1 MPNAKQIVKK
11 VWKAVKNPLLA
22 FVLAL
27 IAGGILIAISGY
39 NPFWVYYQV
48 FALAFSSAK
57 NIASVFAQATPL
69 MFTGVA
75 YAIAAKCGLVNLGL
89 EGQMLSGA
97 MMSALLGAYIK
108 GLPIYIHLPIAVLG
122 GAAAGAAIGALTA
135 WLKNRFGA
143 REIITTVMLNEIVA
157 LLVSYLCN
165 DPFRAEGSIWGMTET
180 VQSTAV
186 IGKLMKNT
194 QLTYAIFLA
203 IALAIILEII
213 MKKSVIGYKM
223 QVIGKNLKAAQTAG
237 IKVNR
242 VFLFSFA
249 LSGALA
255 GLCGAAMI
263 LGVNFKF
270 IDGFSDNYG
279 WSGISVAA
287 LAAYDPFFSVI
298 SAILFGVLKAGAM
311 ILNRT
316 SNVPKEFVSVIQ
328 AFVVVFVAAPNMIKA
343 ICSFDWIKKR
353 LPSRKAKAP
362 IPIEQKEDK
371 P

>member
-1 MPNAKQIVKK
+1 MEACKGNHLLRKIWESAKRPIL
-11 VWKAVKNPLLA
+11 AFLLA
-22 FVLAL
+22 LAVGA
-27 IAGGILIAISGY
+27 IMIAISGY

-48 FALAFSSAK
+48 FALAFSSTK

-69 MFTGVA
+69 MFSGIA

-97 MMSALLGAYIK
+97 MVSALLGAYLT
-108 GLPIYIHLPIAVLG
+108 GLPLIIHLPIAVLG
-122 GAAAGAAIGALTA
+122 GALAGAFTGGLTA
-135 WLKNRFGA
+135 YLKNRFGA

-157 LLVSYLCN
+157 LLVSFLCN
-165 DPFRAEGSIWGMTET
+165 GPFRAEGSIWGMTEKI
-180 VQSTAV
+180 QDSAM
-186 IGKLMKNT
+186 IARIIKNT

-203 IALAIILEII
+203 LILGILLEILL
-213 MKKSVIGYKM
+213 KKSSLGYKM
-223 QVIGKNLKAAQTAG
+223 QVIGQNLRAAKTAG
-237 IKVNR
+237 INVNR
-242 VFLFSFA
+242 VFLISFA

-263 LGVNFKF
+263 LGVNYKF
-270 IDGFSDNYG
+270 IDGFSDSYG

-311 ILNRT
+311 ILNRS

-328 AFVVVFVAAPNMIKA
+328 AFVVVFVAAPRMIDALLSAK
-343 ICSFDWIKKR
+343 WLKR
-353 LPSRKAKAP
+353 LIPSKRIPAK
-362 IPIEQKEDK
+362 EGDSK
-371 P
+371 

>member
-1 MPNAKQIVKK
+1 MGKNKKAGVVRRAWQAVKK
-11 VWKAVKNPLLA
+11 PLLA
-22 FVLAL
+22 LLLAL
-27 IAGGILIAISGY
+27 IAGGIMIAVSGY

-69 MFTGVA
+69 MFSGIG

-97 MMSALLGAYIK
+97 MTSALLGVYLR
-108 GLPIYIHLPIAVLG
+108 GLPMFIHLPIAVLG
-122 GAAAGAAIGALTA
+122 GALAGAVTGGLTA
-135 WLKNRFGA
+135 FLKNRFGA
-143 REIITTVMLNEIVA
+143 REIITTVMFNEIIA
-157 LLVSYLCN
+157 LLVSYMCN
-165 DPFRAEGSIWGMTET
+165 GPFRAEGSIWGMTET
-180 VQSTAV
+180 ILPTAV

-203 IALAIILEII
+203 VFLGILLEIVL
-213 MKKSVIGYKM
+213 KKSTLGYKM
-223 QVIGKNLKAAQTAG
+223 QVIGQNLRAAQTAG
-237 IKVNR
+237 INVSR
-242 VFLFSFA
+242 IFLISFA

-255 GLCGAAMI
+255 GLCGSAMI
-263 LGVNFKF
+263 LGVNSKF
-270 IDGFSDNYG
+270 IDGFSDSYG

-298 SAILFGVLKAGAM
+298 SAVLFGILKAGAM

-328 AFVVVFVAAPNMIKA
+328 AFVVVFVAAPRMVQAITSFRFIKRR
-343 ICSFDWIKKR
+343 DK
-353 LPSRKAKAP
+353 LPAGDSSKGGST
-362 IPIEQKEDK
+362 
-371 P
+371 

>member
-1 MPNAKQIVKK
+1 MANIRKTASSIWTSVKIPIL
-11 VWKAVKNPLLA
+11 AFLLA
-22 FVLAL
+22 LV
-27 IAGGILIAISGY
+27 AGGILIAISGY
-39 NPFWVYYQV
+39 NPIWVYYQV
-48 FALAFSSAK
+48 FALAFRTPK

-69 MFTGVA
+69 MFTGVG

-97 MMSALLGAYIK
+97 MTSALLGAYLK
-108 GLPIYIHLPIAVLG
+108 GLPLIIHLPICVLG
-122 GAAAGAAIGALTA
+122 GALAGAMVGGLTA

-143 REIITTVMLNEIVA
+143 REIITTVMLNEIIA

-180 VQSTAV
+180 IQESAI

-203 IALAIILEII
+203 IFLGIALEILL
-213 MKKSVIGYKM
+213 KKSVIGYKM
-223 QVIGKNLKAAQTAG
+223 KVIGQNLKAAKTAG
-237 IKVNR
+237 INVDR

-255 GLCGAAMI
+255 GLCGAALI

-279 WSGISVAA
+279 WGGISVAA

-298 SAILFGVLKAGAM
+298 SAVLFGILKAGAM

-316 SNVPKEFVSVIQ
+316 SDVPREFVSVIQ

-343 ICSFDWIKKR
+343 ISSFDWLKRWLPKRKKPQE
-353 LPSRKAKAP
+353 LTDKEAKT
-362 IPIEQKEDK
+362 
-371 P
+371 

>member
-1 MPNAKQIVKK
+1 MEMHNWTSACKKILVAAKRPI
-11 VWKAVKNPLLA
+11 LA
-22 FVLAL
+22 FLLAL
-27 IAGGILIAISGY
+27 IVGGIMIAISGY

-48 FALAFSSAK
+48 FALAFSSTK

-97 MMSALLGAYIK
+97 MTSALLGVYIRD
-108 GLPIYIHLPIAVLG
+108 LPLIIHLPIAVLG
-122 GAAAGAAIGALTA
+122 GALAGAITGGLTA
-135 WLKNRFGA
+135 YLKNRFGA
-143 REIITTVMLNEIVA
+143 REIITTVMLNEIIA
-157 LLVSYLCN
+157 LLVSYMCN
-165 DPFRAEGSIWGMTET
+165 GPFRAVSSIWGMTEEI
-180 VQSTAV
+180 QESAK
-186 IGKLMKNT
+186 IGRLMKNT

-203 IALAIILEII
+203 IALGILLEVVL
-213 MKKSVIGYKM
+213 KKSTLGYKM
-223 QVIGKNLKAAQTAG
+223 QVIGQNIRAAKTAG
-237 IKVNR
+237 IHVDQ
-242 VFLFSFA
+242 VFLISFA

-263 LGVNFKF
+263 LGVNYKF

-287 LAAYDPFFSVI
+287 LAAYDPLFSVV
-298 SAILFGVLKAGAM
+298 SAVLFGILKAGSM

-328 AFVVVFVAAPNMIKA
+328 AVVVVFVAAPRMIDA
-343 ICSFDWIKKR
+343 IVSFEWIKKCA
-353 LPSRKAKAP
+353 PFKRKNNR
-362 IPIEQKEDK
+362 EGETS
-371 P
+371 

>member
-1 MPNAKQIVKK
+1 MSTRKWKQTCKAALSAAKRPV
-11 VWKAVKNPLLA
+11 LA
-22 FVLAL
+22 FLLAL
-27 IAGGILIAISGY
+27 ITGGIMIAISGY
-39 NPFWVYYQV
+39 NPFWVYYRV
-48 FALAFSSAK
+48 FALAFSSPK

-69 MFTGVA
+69 MFSGIG

-97 MMSALLGAYIK
+97 MTSALLGAYLK
-108 GLPIYIHLPIAVLG
+108 DLPMVIHLPIAVLG
-122 GAAAGAAIGALTA
+122 GALAGAFVGGLTA
-135 WLKNRFGA
+135 FLKNRFGA
-143 REIITTVMLNEIVA
+143 REIITTVMLNEIIA

-165 DPFRAEGSIWGMTET
+165 GPFRAENSIWGMTE
-180 VQSTAV
+180 QIQDSAV

-203 IALAIILEII
+203 IFLGILLEFIL
-213 MKKSVIGYKM
+213 KKSTLGYKM
-223 QVIGKNLKAAQTAG
+223 QVIGQNIRAAKTAG
-237 IKVNR
+237 IHVGR
-242 VFLFSFA
+242 IFLISFA

-255 GLCGAAMI
+255 GLCGSAMI

-270 IDGFSDNYG
+270 IDGFSDSYG

-298 SAILFGVLKAGAM
+298 SAILFGILKAGAM

-328 AFVVVFVAAPNMIKA
+328 AFVVVFVAAPRMVDAIISPGWLKRWLPVKKA
-343 ICSFDWIKKR
+343 LAEKGD
-353 LPSRKAKAP
+353 PV
-362 IPIEQKEDK
+362 
-371 P
+371 

>member
-1 MPNAKQIVKK
+1 
-11 VWKAVKNPLLA
+11 
-22 FVLAL
+22 
-27 IAGGILIAISGY
+27 
-39 NPFWVYYQV
+39 
-48 FALAFSSAK
+48 
-57 NIASVFAQATPL
+57 

-97 MMSALLGAYIK
+97 MMSALLGAYLK
-108 GLPIYIHLPIAVLG
+108 GLPMILHLPICVLG
-122 GAAAGAAIGALTA
+122 GALAGAAIGGLTA

-143 REIITTVMLNEIVA
+143 REIITTVMLNEIIA
-157 LLVSYLCN
+157 LFVSYLCN

-180 VQSTAV
+180 IQDSAV

-203 IALAIILEII
+203 IALAILLEIV
-213 MKKSVIGYKM
+213 MKRSVVGYKM
-223 QVIGKNLKAAQTAG
+223 QVIGKNLRAAQTAG
-237 IKVNR
+237 IRVNR
-242 VFLFSFA
+242 IFLFSFA

-255 GLCGAAMI
+255 GLCGASMI

-287 LAAYDPFFSVI
+287 LAAYDPLFSVV
-298 SAILFGVLKAGAM
+298 SAILFGILKAGAM

-343 ICSFDWIKKR
+343 ICSFQWLKKR
-353 LPSRKAKAP
+353 LPAGKKQENRKH
-362 IPIEQKEDK
+362 KEAGT
-371 P
+371 